1 MELFSITHRN
11 DDVQDFDT
19 SWDEILLSMTK
30 IPTDDVLE
38 SLYKLRLCNSDQL
51 KTVLE
56 FYVMEIHQKIS
67 MPNHQKL
74 KTMAKRSIDQ
84 KLRSRNFD
92 DRNKRIETEAVV
104 TSRRGLSGVERGQ
117 GFCYQWKAKG
127 QCSRGD
133 QCSFRHDEDKRAKTD
148 TNNRHPL
155 NHQNKEVEVRREKRA
170 SEAGVHLGSSLDSR
184 AKTT

>member
-1 MELFSITHRN
+1 MELFSITLRN

-30 IPTDDVLE
+30 ISTDDVLE
-38 SLYKLRLCNSDQL
+38 SLYKLRICDSDQF

-56 FYVMEIHQKIS
+56 LYVMEIHQKIS

-74 KTMAKRSIDQ
+74 KTMAKRNIDQ

-92 DRNKRIETEAVV
+92 ARNERIEKRAAV
-104 TSRRGLSGVERGQ
+104 TSRRELSVVERGQ

-133 QCSFRHDEDKRAKTD
+133 QCSFQHDEDKRAH
-148 TNNRHPL
+148 R
-155 NHQNKEVEVRREKRA
+155 Q
-170 SEAGVHLGSSLDSR
+170 SLGKSKFLISAVPTL
-184 AKTT
+184 